1 MLQSF
6 QMLQKKITFAAVTA
20 NQFLSFLFTLFF
32 YSIHSHFDN
41 TAKPGTNLENAAA
54 GGGELFEKFQQKQKI
69 NKDSSNSMGGK
80 R

>member
-1 MLQSF
+1 ML
-6 QMLQKKITFAAVTA
+6 QMLQKKISFE
-20 NQFLSFLFTLFF
+20 FLLLQLLQINFSLSSIHSFH
-32 YSIHSHFDN
+32 SIHSHFDN
-41 TAKPGTNLENAAA
+41 TAKPGTNLENSAA